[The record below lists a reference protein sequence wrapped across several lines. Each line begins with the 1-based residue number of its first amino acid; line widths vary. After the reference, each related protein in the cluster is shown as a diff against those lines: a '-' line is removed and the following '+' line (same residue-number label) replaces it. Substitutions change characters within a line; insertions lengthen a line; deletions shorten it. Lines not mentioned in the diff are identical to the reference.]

1 MQWLKNL
8 FGKYKQNEPTIEV
21 ESEEEGGVRLP
32 SAWALPI
39 SGEVASLKGLP
50 DPVFAKGM
58 MGAGFVIHTDAPT
71 LCSPINGT
79 VSAVFPGGHAIGLT
93 TDDGVEVLIHI
104 GIDSV
109 NLKGEGFHP
118 YVSQGDRV
126 KIGDRLVDVDFAF
139 LKQHLSNSDVIVLFP
154 NIEGGELIVS
164 EQALAWYPGE
174 Q

>member
-1 MQWLKNL
+1 MQWLKSL
-8 FGKYKQNEPTIEV
+8 FGKKKNESVVEV

-32 SAWALPI
+32 SAWALPV

-71 LCSPINGT
+71 LCSPINGA

-93 TDDGVEVLIHI
+93 TDEGVEVLIHI
-104 GIDSV
+104 GLDSV

-118 YVSQGDRV
+118 HVREGDQV
-126 KIGDRLVDVDFAF
+126 KIGDPLVDIDFAL
-139 LKQHLSNSDVIVLFP
+139 LKQRLSNSEVIVLFP
-154 NIEGGELIVS
+154 NVEGGEITVS
-164 EQALAWYPGE
+164 DQELVWQPE
-174 Q
+174 VQ